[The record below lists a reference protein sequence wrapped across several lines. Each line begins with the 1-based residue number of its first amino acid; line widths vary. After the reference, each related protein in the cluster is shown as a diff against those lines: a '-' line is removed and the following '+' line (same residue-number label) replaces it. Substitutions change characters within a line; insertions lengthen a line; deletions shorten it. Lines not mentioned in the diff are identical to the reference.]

1 MKSNRELAEEI
12 VENTIDSHFC
22 NFEFNNETQGEYFL
36 KELTESF
43 INKLTAL
50 LDQKDK
56 QAAILVDALEEECE
70 IAKTVIL
77 KACLL
82 LGREATATISDK
94 GFCYGERWQNATTNY
109 ERIRQKARLTLAK
122 YKEGD

>member
-1 MKSNRELAEEI
+1 MKTNRELAKEI
-12 VENTIDSHFC
+12 VSNARSDSDPSDLYDNLC
-22 NFEFNNETQGEYFL
+22 LDFE
-36 KELTESF
+36 S
-43 INKLTAL
+43 AL
-50 LDQKDK
+50 DHKDK
-56 QAAILVDALEEECE
+56 QAAILVEALEEECE

-122 YKEGD
+122 YKEGMKEYGK